1 MPGLG
6 YRAASLRG
14 NTMKLQLF
22 AAAFCVLAS
31 TALADPVQLR
41 PVVPEADGW
50 IVIPKSA
57 LQPDPKLTYKVVFD
71 SRKGAD
77 KPTQLAP
84 AINLA
89 ASELNTFVAAHVKHW
104 KMAMVF
110 HGSGADDALLDNA
123 HYKKKY
129 GVDNPNL
136 KPLAEMRKA
145 GVEIYVCGEQLIGD
159 GIDFA
164 WLTPDVTVAN
174 DGLIA
179 LMVFQSRGYAQLTF

>member
-1 MPGLG
+1 MH
-6 YRAASLRG
+6 RAL
-14 NTMKLQLF
+14 LI
-22 AAAFCVLAS
+22 AAFCVLTTS
-31 TALADPVQLR
+31 ALAAPVQLR

-71 SRKGAD
+71 ARKAAD
-77 KPTQLAP
+77 KPTGLAP

-89 ASELNTFVAAHVKHW
+89 ASELNTFVAAHVPHW
-104 KMAMVF
+104 KMAIVF
-110 HGSGADDALLDNA
+110 HGSGADDALLDNK
-123 HYKKKY
+123 HYRAKY

-136 KPLAEMRKA
+136 KPLHEMKQA
-145 GVEIYVCGEQLIGD
+145 GVELYVCGEQLMGD

-164 WLTPDVTVAN
+164 WLSPDVTVAN
-174 DGLIA
+174 DGLLA